1 MGYSC
6 PGEDRT
12 HARREKRQLIATHL
26 RNDPMIRTALDNR
39 VSHLYHYQVCHEEH
53 LTNTLERGIVKF
65 ANPNSFN
72 DPWDC
77 KPTFCVPEDA
87 ADREDLVQWMAAA
100 SAKHDSTLDT
110 AARARRVEEFIS
122 NPQLLKSKMA
132 EAAAEMWR
140 QIDKRYRVY
149 CLTTK
154 PDCPL
159 MWAHYADH
167 HRGVCL
173 EFDMRKPDLCAAIQV
188 QYREMYPSFHL
199 NDGKD
204 LSPLYTKSFHWQY
217 EEEYRLIAQEESSAF
232 PVDTMI
238 TSNQLYHLPA
248 GSLTSIIIGARAS
261 EQDRRT
267 IREIVSRSNSGLLS
281 REARCAPDRYELM
294 IDPPI

>member
-1 MGYSC
+1 MRS
-6 PGEDRT
+6 
-12 HARREKRQLIATHL
+12 
-26 RNDPMIRTALDNR
+26 ALDNNVR
-39 VSHLYHYQVCHEEH
+39 RLYHYQSFNEEH
-53 LTNTLERGIVKF
+53 LRNTLERGVVKF

-87 ADREDLVQWMAAA
+87 ADREALVRWMAAA
-100 SAKHDSTLDT
+100 SAKHYPTLDT
-110 AARARRVEEFIS
+110 AARERRVEELLT
-122 NPQLLKSKMA
+122 NPQLLRSKMA

-154 PDCPL
+154 PACPL

-173 EFDMRKPDLCAAIQV
+173 EFDMLKPNLCAAIQV

-232 PVDTMI
+232 PVDTII
-238 TSNQLYHLPA
+238 TRNQLYDLPA
-248 GSLTSIIIGARAS
+248 GSLTSVIIGALAS
-261 EQDRRT
+261 EQNRRT
-267 IREIVSRSNSGLLS
+267 IKEIVSRSNSALLI
-281 REARCAPDRYELM
+281 REARCAPDRYEVM
-294 IDPPI
+294 IDPSIG

>member
-1 MGYSC
+1 
-6 PGEDRT
+6 
-12 HARREKRQLIATHL
+12 
-26 RNDPMIRTALDNR
+26 MIRTALDNR
-39 VSHLYHYQVCHEEH
+39 LSRLYHYQVFHEEH

-87 ADREDLVQWMAAA
+87 ADREALVQWMAAA
-100 SAKHDSTLDT
+100 SAKHDPTLDT
-110 AARARRVEEFIS
+110 AGRTRRVEEFIG

-132 EAAAEMWR
+132 QATAEMWG

-154 PDCPL
+154 PGCPL

-173 EFDMRKPDLCAAIQV
+173 EFDMRKRDLCAAIQV
-188 QYREMYPSFHL
+188 QYRQMYPSFHL

-238 TSNQLYHLPA
+238 TRSQLYDLPGGA
-248 GSLTSIIIGARAS
+248 LTSIIVGATAS
-261 EQDRRT
+261 EQNRRT
-267 IREIVSRSNSGLLS
+267 IRDIVDRSNSGLLI
-281 REARCAPDRYELM
+281 RQARCAPDRYELM
-294 IDPPI
+294 IDPPIG

>member
-1 MGYSC
+1 
-6 PGEDRT
+6 
-12 HARREKRQLIATHL
+12 
-26 RNDPMIRTALDNR
+26 MIRTALDNR
-39 VSHLYHYQVCHEEH
+39 VSRLYHYQVFHEDH
-53 LTNTLERGIVKF
+53 LINTLECGIVKF

-87 ADREDLVQWMAAA
+87 ADRHALVLWMARA
-100 SAKHDSTLDT
+100 SAKHDSTIDA
-110 AARARRVEEFIS
+110 AARARRVEEFLS

-132 EAAAEMWR
+132 ELAAEMWR

-154 PDCPL
+154 PGCPL

-173 EFDMRKPDLCAAIQV
+173 EFDMRKSDLCAAVQV
-188 QYREMYPSFHL
+188 QYREMYPSFHID
-199 NDGKD
+199 DGKD

-232 PVDTMI
+232 RVDTLI
-238 TSNQLYHLPA
+238 TSNQLYRLPA
-248 GSLTSIIIGARAS
+248 GSLTSLIIGARAR
-261 EQDRRT
+261 ELDQRT
-267 IREIVSRSNSGLLS
+267 IRDIVSRSNSGLLI
-281 REARCAPDRYELM
+281 RKATCAPDRYELM
-294 IDPPI
+294 IDPPIG